1 MIPRMMFSIKF
12 LLELFATERVKRE
25 GRKKQDRRADVNDV
39 QHNFPNTQRGRDER
53 DNAITFLSG

>member
-12 LLELFATERVKRE
+12 LLEFFATERVKRE

-39 QHNFPNTQRGRDER
+39 QHNFPNMKRGRDER
-53 DNAITFLSG
+53 DNAIIFLSG